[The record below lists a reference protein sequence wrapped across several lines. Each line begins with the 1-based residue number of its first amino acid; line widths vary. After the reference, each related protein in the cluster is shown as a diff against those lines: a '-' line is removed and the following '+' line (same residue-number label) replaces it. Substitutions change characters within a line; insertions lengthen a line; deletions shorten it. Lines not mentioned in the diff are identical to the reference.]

1 MAQTPNRTRL
11 ILRHE
16 FLTTI
21 KKKGFI
27 ILTLAIPVL
36 LLAGIGVFK
45 LASGVVAQPSTV
57 TRVGYVDHIGGFDP
71 LYEPA
76 GIELIR
82 IESEEAATEALTDGV
97 LDQYFVIPA
106 DYVDTG
112 TVARYTLDK
121 ELAPPPAVASA
132 IEGFLDSNLLASEV
146 PPELIGR
153 VLTPARIDT
162 ITLTAEGT
170 VAEDQGG
177 FTNFIIPALF
187 GALLAI
193 ALNVSANYVL
203 QSLGEEKENRL
214 MEILLSTVSPRQL
227 LTGKLLGRGA
237 AGLLQVIIWAVSI
250 PLLLRLASATI
261 GGLLSTIEVTPGL
274 LILGVVYFI
283 LGYLLFAVVSLAIA
297 AICSTVREAQGLAPL
312 FTLMAIAPFWF
323 ISLLMFFPNSPIWV
337 VFSIVPFSAPVLVML
352 RLGITGVPVW
362 QLAVSMAVLVASV
375 LGGLWIAA
383 KLLRIY
389 LLMYGRRPRIR
400 AVSYTHLTL
409 PTN

>member
-1 MAQTPNRTRL
+1 MAQTQSRTGL

-27 ILTLAIPVL
+27 ILTLAIPVVIL
-36 LLAGIGVFK
+36 LGIGIFK
-45 LASGVVAQPSTV
+45 LASNVVMPAASV
-57 TRVGYVDHIGGFDP
+57 TRVGYVDQIGGFDP
-71 LYEPA
+71 LYELA
-76 GIELIR
+76 AIELIR
-82 IESEEAATEALTDGV
+82 MESEEAATEALTSGE
-97 LDQYFVIPA
+97 LDEYFVIPA
-106 DYVDTG
+106 DYVASG
-112 TVARYTLDK
+112 TVARYTLEK

-153 VLTPARIDT
+153 VLTPARIVT
-162 ITLTAEGT
+162 TTLTPEGT

-177 FTNFIIPALF
+177 YTNFIIPALF

-214 MEILLSTVSPRQL
+214 MEILLSTVSPGQL

-237 AGLLQVIIWAVSI
+237 AGLLQVLLWAVSI
-250 PLLLRLASATI
+250 PLLLRLAVATI
-261 GGLLSTIEVTPGL
+261 GGALSSIQVTPGL
-274 LILGVVYFI
+274 LVLGVVYFI

-312 FTLMAIAPFWF
+312 FTLAAIAPFWF
-323 ISLLMFFPNSPIWV
+323 ISLLMFFPNSPVWV
-337 VFSIVPFSAPVLVML
+337 VFSIVPFSAPVLMML
-352 RLGITGVPVW
+352 RLGITGVPAW
-362 QLAVSMAVLVASV
+362 QLAASMVVLVASV

-389 LLMYGRRPRIR
+389 LLMYGKRPHLREIVR
-400 AVSYTHLTL
+400 ALRAG
-409 PTN
+409 

>member
-1 MAQTPNRTRL
+1 MNRASGKTSQ

-16 FLTTI
+16 FLHTI

-36 LLAGIGVFK
+36 VLLGIGVIK
-45 LASGVVAQPSTV
+45 LASSVAAPPAAV
-57 TRVGYVDHIGGFDP
+57 TQIGYVDHIGGFTP
-71 LYEPA
+71 LYELA
-76 GIELIR
+76 SIELIR
-82 IESEEAATEALTDGV
+82 MESENAATEALTEGAITES
-97 LDQYFVIPA
+97 FVIPA
-106 DYVDTG
+106 DYVATG
-112 TVARYTLDK
+112 TVARYTLEK
-121 ELAPPPAVASA
+121 ELAPPPHVASA

-153 VLTPARIDT
+153 VLTSVRIDT
-162 ITLTAEGT
+162 TTLTTEGT

-177 FTNFIIPALF
+177 FINFIIPAFF
-187 GALLAI
+187 GALMAI
-193 ALNVSANYVL
+193 ALNVSAAYVL

-214 MEILLSTVSPRQL
+214 MEILLSTVSPKQL

-237 AGLLQVIIWAVSI
+237 AGLLQVLFWAISM

-261 GGLLSTIEVTPGL
+261 GGMLSTIEVTPGL
-274 LILGVVYFI
+274 LILGVVYFV

-297 AICSTVREAQGLAPL
+297 AICSTVREAQGIAPL
-312 FTLMAIAPFWF
+312 FTLMAVAPFWF

-337 VFSIVPFSAPVLVML
+337 VLSLVPFTAPVLVML
-352 RLGITGVPVW
+352 RLGITGVPAW

-389 LLMYGRRPRIR
+389 LLMYGKRPRLREIVR
-400 AVSYTHLTL
+400 ALRAG
-409 PTN
+409 

>member
-1 MAQTPNRTRL
+1 MARTPSRTGM
-11 ILRHE
+11 IVRHE

-27 ILTLAIPVL
+27 ILTLAVPVVIL
-36 LLAGIGVFK
+36 LGIGVFR
-45 LASGVVAQPSTV
+45 LASSVVMPSAAV
-57 TRVGYVDHIGGFDP
+57 TRVGYVDYIGGFEP

-82 IESEEAATEALTDGV
+82 LNSEQFATEELIEGAVDE
-97 LDQYFVIPA
+97 YFVIPA
-106 DYVDTG
+106 DYVATG
-112 TVARYTLDK
+112 TVVRYTLDK
-121 ELAPPPAVASA
+121 ELVPPTVVSSA

-153 VLTPARIDT
+153 VLTPTSIVT
-162 ITLTAEGT
+162 TTLTAQGT

-214 MEILLSTVSPRQL
+214 MEILLSTVSPGQL

-237 AGLLQVIIWAVSI
+237 AGLLQVVFWVVSM
-250 PLLLRLASATI
+250 PLLLRLASSAI
-261 GGLLSTIEVTPGL
+261 GGVLSSIQMPPGFL
-274 LILGVVYFI
+274 VLGVVYFI

-312 FTLMAIAPFWF
+312 FTLTAIAPFWF

-337 VFSIVPFSAPVLVML
+337 VFSIVPFSAPVMVML
-352 RLGITGVPVW
+352 RLGISGVPVW
-362 QLAVSMAVLVASV
+362 QLVVSMAVLVVSV

-383 KLLRIY
+383 RLLRIY
-389 LLMYGRRPRIR
+389 LLMYGKRPRLREIVR
-400 AVSYTHLTL
+400 ALRAG
-409 PTN
+409 

>member
-1 MAQTPNRTRL
+1 MRTRTGL

-16 FLTTI
+16 FHATI

-27 ILTLAIPVL
+27 ILTLAVPVIL
-36 LLAGIGVFK
+36 LLGIGIFR
-45 LASGVVAQPSTV
+45 LASSVVTPSASV
-57 TRVGYVDHIGGFDP
+57 TRIGYVDHIGGFDP
-71 LYEPA
+71 LYELA

-82 IESEEAATEALTDGV
+82 VESEEIATEELTEGALDE
-97 LDQYFVIPA
+97 YFVIPD
-106 DYVDTG
+106 DYVATG
-112 TVARYTLDK
+112 TVARYTLEK

-153 VLTPARIDT
+153 VLTPTSIAT
-162 ITLTAEGT
+162 TTLTMEGT

-177 FTNFIIPALF
+177 YTNFIIPTLF
-187 GALLAI
+187 GVLLAI

-214 MEILLSTVSPRQL
+214 MEILLSTVSPGQL

-237 AGLLQVIIWAVSI
+237 AGLLQVLLWVVSI
-250 PLLLRLASATI
+250 PLLLRLASAAF
-261 GGLLSTIEVTPGL
+261 GGALSTVQVTPGL
-274 LILGVVYFI
+274 LTLGVAYFI

-312 FTLMAIAPFWF
+312 FTLAAVAPFWF

-337 VFSIVPFSAPVLVML
+337 VFSIFPFSAPVTMML
-352 RLGITGVPVW
+352 RLGITGVPTW
-362 QLAVSMAVLVASV
+362 QLALSMAVLIASV

-389 LLMYGRRPRIR
+389 LLMYGKRPRIR
-400 AVSYTHLTL
+400 EIIRALRAG
-409 PTN
+409 

>member
-1 MAQTPNRTRL
+1 MPNRTGL

-16 FLTTI
+16 FRTTI

-27 ILTLAIPVL
+27 ILTLAVPVIL
-36 LLAGIGVFK
+36 LLGIGIFR
-45 LASGVVAQPSTV
+45 LASTVVIPSAAV
-57 TRVGYVDHIGGFDP
+57 TRIGYVDHIGGFDP
-71 LYEPA
+71 LYELA

-82 IESEEAATEALTDGV
+82 VESEEIATEELTEGALDE
-97 LDQYFVIPA
+97 YFVIPA
-106 DYVDTG
+106 DYVATG
-112 TVARYTLDK
+112 TVARYTLEK

-132 IEGFLDSNLLASEV
+132 IEGFLDSNLLAAEV

-153 VLTPARIDT
+153 VLTPTSIVT
-162 ITLTAEGT
+162 TTLTTEGA

-177 FTNFIIPALF
+177 YTNFIIPTLF
-187 GALLAI
+187 GVLLAI

-214 MEILLSTVSPRQL
+214 MEILLSTVSPGQL

-237 AGLLQVIIWAVSI
+237 AGLLQVLLWVVSI
-250 PLLLRLASATI
+250 PLLLRLASAAI
-261 GGLLSTIEVTPGL
+261 GGALSTVQVTPGL
-274 LILGVVYFI
+274 LVLGVVYFI

-297 AICSTVREAQGLAPL
+297 AICSTVREAQGIAPL
-312 FTLMAIAPFWF
+312 FTLAAVAPFWF

-337 VFSIVPFSAPVLVML
+337 VFSIFPFSAPVTMML
-352 RLGITGVPVW
+352 RLGITGVPAW

-389 LLMYGRRPRIR
+389 LLMYGKRPRIR
-400 AVSYTHLTL
+400 EIVRALRAG
-409 PTN
+409 

>member
-1 MAQTPNRTRL
+1 VSRTPNRTNL
-11 ILRHE
+11 IVRHE

-27 ILTLAIPVL
+27 ILTMAIPVL
-36 LLAGIGVFK
+36 ILVGIGLITLV
-45 LASGVVAQPSTV
+45 SNVAVPSSEV
-57 TRVGYVDHIGGFDP
+57 ARVGYVDQIGGFDP
-71 LYEPA
+71 LYQPA
-76 GIELIR
+76 SIELVR
-82 IESEEAATEALTDGV
+82 MESEEAATAALTEGDISE
-97 LDQYFVIPA
+97 YFVIPE
-106 DYVDTG
+106 DYVATG

-121 ELAPPPAVASA
+121 ELTPPPSVEST

-153 VLTPARIDT
+153 VLTPVRIVT
-162 ITLTAEGT
+162 TTLTTEGG

-177 FTNFIIPALF
+177 FTNFILPAFF
-187 GALLAI
+187 GVLMAI

-237 AGLLQVIIWAVSI
+237 AGLLQVVFWAI
-250 PLLLRLASATI
+250 TTPLLLQLGSAAI
-261 GGLLSTIEVTPGL
+261 GGFLSTIEVTPGI
-274 LILGVVYFI
+274 LILAIVYFI

-297 AICSTVREAQGLAPL
+297 AICSTVREAQGLVPL

-323 ISLLMFFPNSPIWV
+323 ISLLMFFPNSPVWV
-337 VFSIVPFSAPVLVML
+337 VFSLVPFSSPVLVLL

-362 QLAVSMAVLVASV
+362 QLVASMAVLVASV

-389 LLMYGRRPRIR
+389 LLMYGKRPRIR
-400 AVSYTHLTL
+400 EIVRALRAG
-409 PTN
+409 

>member
-1 MAQTPNRTRL
+1 MPVAQTQSRTGL

-16 FLTTI
+16 FLHTI

-27 ILTLAIPVL
+27 ILTLAIPVVIL
-36 LLAGIGVFK
+36 LGIGIFK
-45 LASGVVAQPSTV
+45 LASNVVVPSATV
-57 TRVGYVDHIGGFDP
+57 TRVGYVDQIGGFDP
-71 LYEPA
+71 LYETA
-76 GIELIR
+76 SIELIR
-82 IESEEAATEALTDGV
+82 MESEDQATEALTAGEINE
-97 LDQYFVIPA
+97 YFVIPA
-106 DYVDTG
+106 DYVASG
-112 TVARYTLDK
+112 TVARYTLEK
-121 ELAPPPAVASA
+121 ELASPPAVSSA

-153 VLTPARIDT
+153 VLTPTSILT
-162 ITLTAEGT
+162 TTLTTEGT

-177 FTNFIIPALF
+177 FSNFIIPALF

-214 MEILLSTVSPRQL
+214 IEILLSTVSAGQL

-237 AGLLQVIIWAVSI
+237 AGLLQVLIWAVSI

-261 GGLLSTIEVTPGL
+261 GGLVSGIQLQPGL
-274 LILGVVYFI
+274 LVLGVVYFI

-312 FTLMAIAPFWF
+312 FTLAAIAPFWF

-352 RLGITGVPVW
+352 RLGITGVPAW
-362 QLAVSMAVLVASV
+362 QLAASMAVLVASV

-389 LLMYGRRPRIR
+389 LLMYGKRPRIR
-400 AVSYTHLTL
+400 EIVRALRAG
-409 PTN
+409 

>member
-1 MAQTPNRTRL
+1 MARTPSRTEL

-27 ILTLAIPVL
+27 ILTLAVPVIL
-36 LLAGIGVFK
+36 LLGIGIFR
-45 LASGVVAQPSTV
+45 LASSVVTPSAAV
-57 TRVGYVDHIGGFDP
+57 TRIGYVDHIGGFDP
-71 LYEPA
+71 LYEVA

-82 IESEEAATEALTDGV
+82 LASEEVATEELTEGAIDE
-97 LDQYFVIPA
+97 YFVIPA
-106 DYVDTG
+106 DYVATG

-121 ELAPPPAVASA
+121 ELAPPPAVSSA

-153 VLTPARIDT
+153 VLTPTSIVT
-162 ITLTAEGT
+162 TTLTTEGT

-177 FTNFIIPALF
+177 YINFIIPTLF
-187 GALLAI
+187 GVLLAI

-214 MEILLSTVSPRQL
+214 MEILLSTVSPGQL

-237 AGLLQVIIWAVSI
+237 AGLLQVLLWVVSI
-250 PLLLRLASATI
+250 PFLLRLASAAI
-261 GGLLSTIEVTPGL
+261 GGALSTVQITPGL
-274 LILGVVYFI
+274 LVLGVAYFI

-312 FTLMAIAPFWF
+312 FTLAAVAPFWF

-337 VFSIVPFSAPVLVML
+337 VFSIFPFSAPVTMML
-352 RLGITGVPVW
+352 RLGITGVPTW
-362 QLAVSMAVLVASV
+362 QLAVSMAVLIASV

-389 LLMYGRRPRIR
+389 LLMYGKRPRIR
-400 AVSYTHLTL
+400 EIVRALRAG
-409 PTN
+409 

>member
-1 MAQTPNRTRL
+1 MPVARTPSRTEL

-27 ILTLAIPVL
+27 ILTLAVPVIL
-36 LLAGIGVFK
+36 LLGIGIFR
-45 LASGVVAQPSTV
+45 LASSVVTPSAAV
-57 TRVGYVDHIGGFDP
+57 TRIGYVDHIGGFDP
-71 LYEPA
+71 LYEVA

-82 IESEEAATEALTDGV
+82 LASEEVATEELTEGAIDE
-97 LDQYFVIPA
+97 YFVIPA
-106 DYVDTG
+106 DYVATG

-121 ELAPPPAVASA
+121 ELAPPPAVSSA

-153 VLTPARIDT
+153 VLTPTSIVT
-162 ITLTAEGT
+162 TTLTTEGT

-177 FTNFIIPALF
+177 YINFIIPTLF
-187 GALLAI
+187 GVLLAI

-214 MEILLSTVSPRQL
+214 MEILLSTVSPGQL

-237 AGLLQVIIWAVSI
+237 AGLLQVLLWVVSI
-250 PLLLRLASATI
+250 PFLLRLASAAI
-261 GGLLSTIEVTPGL
+261 GGALSTVQITPGL
-274 LILGVVYFI
+274 LVLGVAYFI

-312 FTLMAIAPFWF
+312 FTLAAVAPFWF

-337 VFSIVPFSAPVLVML
+337 VFSIFPFSAPVTMML
-352 RLGITGVPVW
+352 RLGITGVPTW
-362 QLAVSMAVLVASV
+362 QLAVSMAVLIASV

-389 LLMYGRRPRIR
+389 LLMYGKRPRIR
-400 AVSYTHLTL
+400 EIVRALRAG
-409 PTN
+409 

>member
-1 MAQTPNRTRL
+1 MAQTPSRTGR

-16 FLTTI
+16 FLHTI

-27 ILTLAIPVL
+27 ILTLAVPVVIL
-36 LLAGIGVFK
+36 LGIGIFR
-45 LASGVVAQPSTV
+45 LASSVVTPQAAV
-57 TRVGYVDHIGGFDP
+57 TRIGYVDQIGGFDP
-71 LYEPA
+71 LYQPA

-82 IESEEAATEALTDGV
+82 LASEQVATEELTEGAVDEF
-97 LDQYFVIPA
+97 FVIPA
-106 DYVDTG
+106 DYVATG
-112 TVARYTLDK
+112 TVARYTLEK
-121 ELAPPPAVASA
+121 ELAPPPHVASA

-153 VLTPARIDT
+153 VLTPARIET
-162 ITLTAEGT
+162 ITLTTEGT

-214 MEILLSTVSPRQL
+214 MEILLSTVSPGQL

-237 AGLLQVIIWAVSI
+237 AGLLQVLVWAVSI
-250 PLLLRLASATI
+250 PLLLRLASAAV
-261 GGLLSTIEVTPGL
+261 GGALSSVEASLGL
-274 LILGVVYFI
+274 LILGVVLFV
-283 LGYLLFAVVSLAIA
+283 LGYLLFAVVALALA
-297 AICSTVREAQGLAPL
+297 AICSTVREAQGIAPL
-312 FTLMAIAPFWF
+312 FTLAAVAPFWF

-337 VFSIVPFSAPVLVML
+337 VLSFVPFTAPVLVML
-352 RLGITGVPVW
+352 RLGITGVPAW
-362 QLAVSMAVLVASV
+362 QLAVSMAILVTSV

-389 LLMYGRRPRIR
+389 LLMYGKRPRLREIVR
-400 AVSYTHLTL
+400 ALRAG
-409 PTN
+409 

>member
-1 MAQTPNRTRL
+1 MSSRTVL

-21 KKKGFI
+21 RKKGFI
-27 ILTLAIPVL
+27 ILTLAIPVIAL
-36 LLAGIGVFK
+36 LGIGIFK
-45 LASGVVAQPSTV
+45 VASNVVVPSATV

-71 LYEPA
+71 LYETA
-76 GIELIR
+76 AIELIR
-82 IESEEAATEALTDGV
+82 MESEEAATEALTSGE
-97 LDQYFVIPA
+97 LDEYFVIPA
-106 DYVDTG
+106 DYVATG
-112 TVARYTLDK
+112 TVARYTLEK
-121 ELAPPPAVASA
+121 ELAPPPAVSSA
-132 IEGFLDSNLLASEV
+132 IEGFLHSNLLASEV

-153 VLTPARIDT
+153 VLPPMSIVTT
-162 ITLTAEGT
+162 TLTAEGT

-237 AGLLQVIIWAVSI
+237 AGLFQVLIWVISI

-261 GGLLSTIEVTPGL
+261 GGLVSGIQVPPGL
-274 LILGVVYFI
+274 LVLGVVYFI
-283 LGYLLFAVVSLAIA
+283 LGYLLFAVVSLALA

-312 FTLMAIAPFWF
+312 FTLAAIAPFWF
-323 ISLLMFFPNSPIWV
+323 VSLLMFFPNSPIWV

-352 RLGITGVPVW
+352 RLGITGVPAW
-362 QLAVSMAVLVASV
+362 QLAVSMIVLVASV
-375 LGGLWIAA
+375 LGGLWTAA
-383 KLLRIY
+383 KLLRIS
-389 LLMYGRRPRIR
+389 LLMYGKRPRIR
-400 AVSYTHLTL
+400 EIVRALRAG
-409 PTN
+409 

>member
-1 MAQTPNRTRL
+1 VARTPSRTEL

-27 ILTLAIPVL
+27 ILTLAVPVIL
-36 LLAGIGVFK
+36 LLGIGIFR
-45 LASGVVAQPSTV
+45 LASSVVTPSAAV
-57 TRVGYVDHIGGFDP
+57 TRIGYVDHIGGFDP
-71 LYEPA
+71 LYEVA

-82 IESEEAATEALTDGV
+82 LASEEVATEELTEGAIDE
-97 LDQYFVIPA
+97 YFVIPA
-106 DYVDTG
+106 DYVATG

-121 ELAPPPAVASA
+121 ELAPPPAVSSA

-153 VLTPARIDT
+153 VLTPTSIVT
-162 ITLTAEGT
+162 TTLTTEGT

-177 FTNFIIPALF
+177 YINFIIPTLF
-187 GALLAI
+187 GVLLAI

-214 MEILLSTVSPRQL
+214 MEILLSTVSPGQL

-237 AGLLQVIIWAVSI
+237 AGLLQVLLWVVSI
-250 PLLLRLASATI
+250 PFLLRLASAAI
-261 GGLLSTIEVTPGL
+261 GGALSTVQITPGL
-274 LILGVVYFI
+274 LVLGVAYFI

-312 FTLMAIAPFWF
+312 FTLAAVAPFWF

-337 VFSIVPFSAPVLVML
+337 VFSIFPFSAPVTMML
-352 RLGITGVPVW
+352 RLGITGVPTW
-362 QLAVSMAVLVASV
+362 QLAVSMAVLIASV

-389 LLMYGRRPRIR
+389 LLMYGKRPRIR
-400 AVSYTHLTL
+400 EIVRALRAG
-409 PTN
+409 

>member
-1 MAQTPNRTRL
+1 MSSRTLR

-16 FLTTI
+16 FLYTV

-27 ILTLAIPVL
+27 ILTLAVPVVVL
-36 LLAGIGVFK
+36 LAIGVFR
-45 LASGVVAQPSTV
+45 LASTTVGPSATV
-57 TRVGYVDHIGGFDP
+57 TRVGYVDQIGGFDP
-71 LYEPA
+71 LYENA
-76 GIELIR
+76 TVHLIR
-82 IESEEAATEALTDGV
+82 MESEDDATEALTGGE
-97 LDQYFVIPA
+97 LDEYFVIPA
-106 DYVDTG
+106 DYVATG

-121 ELAPPPAVASA
+121 ELVPPPAVESA

-153 VLTPARIDT
+153 VLTPTGIVT
-162 ITLTAEGT
+162 TTLTVEGT

-177 FTNFIIPALF
+177 FTNFVVPVFF

-214 MEILLSTVSPRQL
+214 MEILLSTVTSKQL

-237 AGLLQVIIWAVSI
+237 AGLLQVLFWAVSM
-250 PLLLRLASATI
+250 PFLLRLGSAAI
-261 GGLLSTIEVTPGL
+261 GGMLSSIQVTPGL

-297 AICSTVREAQGLAPL
+297 AICSTVREAQGIAPL

-337 VFSIVPFSAPVLVML
+337 VLSLVPFTAPVLVML
-352 RLGITGVPVW
+352 RLGITGVPTW
-362 QLAVSMAVLVASV
+362 QLFTSLAILITSVVA
-375 LGGLWIAA
+375 GLWIAA

-389 LLMYGRRPRIR
+389 LLMYGKRPRLREIVR
-400 AVSYTHLTL
+400 ALRAS
-409 PTN
+409 

>member
-1 MAQTPNRTRL
+1 MSRSRTGR

-16 FLTTI
+16 FLITI

-27 ILTLAIPVL
+27 ILTLAVPVIL
-36 LLAGIGVFK
+36 LLGIGVFR
-45 LASGVVAQPSTV
+45 LASSVVTPSAAV
-57 TRVGYVDHIGGFDP
+57 TRIGYVDQVGEFEP
-71 LYEPA
+71 LYQPA

-82 IESEEAATEALTDGV
+82 LASEEVATEELTEGALDE
-97 LDQYFVIPA
+97 YFVIPA
-106 DYVDTG
+106 DYVATG
-112 TVARYTLDK
+112 TVARYTLEK
-121 ELAPPPAVASA
+121 ELAPPPPVASA

-153 VLTPARIDT
+153 VLTPVRIET
-162 ITLTAEGT
+162 ITLTTEGT

-177 FTNFIIPALF
+177 YTNFIIPTLF

-214 MEILLSTVSPRQL
+214 MEILLSSVTPGQL

-237 AGLLQVIIWAVSI
+237 AGLLQVLVWAVSI
-250 PLLLRLASATI
+250 PLLLRLASAAI
-261 GGLLSTIEVTPGL
+261 GGALSSVQASPGL
-274 LILGVVYFI
+274 LVLGVVYFV
-283 LGYLLFAVVSLAIA
+283 LGYLLFAVVSLALA

-312 FTLMAIAPFWF
+312 FTLAAVAPFWF

-337 VFSIVPFSAPVLVML
+337 VLSFVPFTAPVLVML
-352 RLGITGVPVW
+352 RLGITGVPAW
-362 QLAVSMAVLVASV
+362 QLAVSMALLVASV

-389 LLMYGRRPRIR
+389 LLMYGKRPRIR
-400 AVSYTHLTL
+400 EIVRALRAG
-409 PTN
+409 

>member
-1 MAQTPNRTRL
+1 
-11 ILRHE
+11 
-16 FLTTI
+16 
-21 KKKGFI
+21 
-27 ILTLAIPVL
+27 
-36 LLAGIGVFK
+36 
-45 LASGVVAQPSTV
+45 
-57 TRVGYVDHIGGFDP
+57 
-71 LYEPA
+71 LYELA

-82 IESEEAATEALTDGV
+82 VESEEIATEELTEGALDE
-97 LDQYFVIPA
+97 YFVIPD
-106 DYVDTG
+106 DYVATG
-112 TVARYTLDK
+112 TVARYTLEK

-153 VLTPARIDT
+153 VLTPTSIAT
-162 ITLTAEGT
+162 TTLTMEGT

-177 FTNFIIPALF
+177 YTNFIIPTLF
-187 GALLAI
+187 GVLLAI

-214 MEILLSTVSPRQL
+214 MEILLSTVSPGQL

-237 AGLLQVIIWAVSI
+237 AGLLQVLLWVVSI
-250 PLLLRLASATI
+250 PLLLRLASAAF
-261 GGLLSTIEVTPGL
+261 GGALSTVQVTPGL
-274 LILGVVYFI
+274 LTLGVAYFI

-312 FTLMAIAPFWF
+312 FTLAAVAPFWF

-337 VFSIVPFSAPVLVML
+337 VFSIFPFSAPVTMML
-352 RLGITGVPVW
+352 RLGITGVPAW
-362 QLAVSMAVLVASV
+362 QLAASMIVLVASV

-389 LLMYGRRPRIR
+389 LLMYGKRPRIR
-400 AVSYTHLTL
+400 EIIRALRAG
-409 PTN
+409 

>member
-1 MAQTPNRTRL
+1 MSSRTGR

-16 FLTTI
+16 FLHTI
-21 KKKGFI
+21 KKKGFV
-27 ILTLAIPVL
+27 ILTLAVPVVL
-36 LLAGIGVFK
+36 LSGIGIFR
-45 LASGVVAQPSTV
+45 LASSVITPSAAV
-57 TRVGYVDHIGGFDP
+57 TRIGYVDQIGGFEP

-82 IESEEAATEALTDGV
+82 MESAEVATEELTEGALDE
-97 LDQYFVIPA
+97 YFVIPA
-106 DYVDTG
+106 DYVETG
-112 TVARYTLDK
+112 AVTRYTLGK
-121 ELAPPPAVASA
+121 ELAPPPSVASA

-153 VLTPARIDT
+153 VLTPVHIVT
-162 ITLTAEGT
+162 TTLTEEGM

-214 MEILLSTVSPRQL
+214 MEILLSTVSSQQL

-237 AGLLQVIIWAVSI
+237 AGLLQVLFWAVSI
-250 PLLLRLASATI
+250 PPLLRLGSATI
-261 GGLLSTIEVTPGL
+261 GGALSSIQAPLGL
-274 LILGVVYFI
+274 LVLGVVFFV

-297 AICSTVREAQGLAPL
+297 AICSTVREAQGIAPL
-312 FTLMAIAPFWF
+312 FTLMAVAPFWF

-337 VFSIVPFSAPVLVML
+337 VLSFIPFTAPVLVML
-352 RLGITGVPVW
+352 RLGITGVPAW
-362 QLAVSMAVLVASV
+362 QLAVSMAILVASV

-389 LLMYGRRPRIR
+389 LLMYGKRPRLREIVRTLR
-400 AVSYTHLTL
+400 AG
-409 PTN
+409 

>member
-1 MAQTPNRTRL
+1 MAQIPSRTGR

-16 FLTTI
+16 FLHTI

-27 ILTLAIPVL
+27 ILTLAVPVVIL
-36 LLAGIGVFK
+36 LGIGIFR
-45 LASGVVAQPSTV
+45 LASSVVTPQAAV
-57 TRVGYVDHIGGFDP
+57 TRIGYVDQIGGFDP
-71 LYEPA
+71 LYQPA

-82 IESEEAATEALTDGV
+82 LASEQVATEELTEGAVDEF
-97 LDQYFVIPA
+97 FVIPA
-106 DYVDTG
+106 DYVATG
-112 TVARYTLDK
+112 TVARYTLEK
-121 ELAPPPAVASA
+121 ELAPPPHVASA

-153 VLTPARIDT
+153 VLTPARIET
-162 ITLTAEGT
+162 ITLTTEGT

-214 MEILLSTVSPRQL
+214 MEILLSTVSPGQL

-237 AGLLQVIIWAVSI
+237 AGLLQVLVWAVSI
-250 PLLLRLASATI
+250 PLLLRLASAAV
-261 GGLLSTIEVTPGL
+261 GGALSSVEASLGL
-274 LILGVVYFI
+274 LILGVVLFV
-283 LGYLLFAVVSLAIA
+283 LGYLLFAVVALALA
-297 AICSTVREAQGLAPL
+297 AICSTVREAQGIAPL
-312 FTLMAIAPFWF
+312 FTLAAVAPFWF

-337 VFSIVPFSAPVLVML
+337 VLSFVPFTAPVLVML
-352 RLGITGVPVW
+352 RLGITGVPAW
-362 QLAVSMAVLVASV
+362 QLAVSMAILVTSV

-389 LLMYGRRPRIR
+389 LLMYGKRPRLREIVR
-400 AVSYTHLTL
+400 ALRAG
-409 PTN
+409 

>member
-1 MAQTPNRTRL
+1 MPNRTGL

-27 ILTLAIPVL
+27 ILTLAIPVIL
-36 LLAGIGVFK
+36 LLGIGIFR
-45 LASGVVAQPSTV
+45 LASSIVTPSASV
-57 TRVGYVDHIGGFDP
+57 TRIGYVDHIGGFDP
-71 LYEPA
+71 LYELA

-82 IESEEAATEALTDGV
+82 LASEEFATEELIEGAIDE
-97 LDQYFVIPA
+97 YFVIPA
-106 DYVDTG
+106 DYVTTG
-112 TVARYTLDK
+112 TVARYTLEK
-121 ELAPPPAVASA
+121 ELVPPPAVSSA

-153 VLTPARIDT
+153 VLTPTSIVT
-162 ITLTAEGT
+162 TTLTAEGT

-177 FTNFIIPALF
+177 FTNFIIPTLF

-214 MEILLSTVSPRQL
+214 MEILLSTVSPGQL

-237 AGLLQVIIWAVSI
+237 AGLLQVLLWAASI
-250 PLLLRLASATI
+250 PLLLRLASAAI
-261 GGLLSTIEVTPGL
+261 GGALSAIQVTPGL
-274 LILGVVYFI
+274 LVLGVVYFI

-297 AICSTVREAQGLAPL
+297 AICSTVREAQGIAPL
-312 FTLMAIAPFWF
+312 FTLAAVAPFWF

-337 VFSIVPFSAPVLVML
+337 VFSLFPFSAPVTMML
-352 RLGITGVPVW
+352 RLGITGVPTW
-362 QLAVSMAVLVASV
+362 QLAVSMAVLIASI

-389 LLMYGRRPRIR
+389 LLMYGKRPRLREIVR
-400 AVSYTHLTL
+400 ALRAG
-409 PTN
+409 

>member
-1 MAQTPNRTRL
+1 VPNRTGL

-16 FLTTI
+16 FRTTI

-27 ILTLAIPVL
+27 ILTLAVPVIL
-36 LLAGIGVFK
+36 LLGIGIFR
-45 LASGVVAQPSTV
+45 LASTVVIPSAAV
-57 TRVGYVDHIGGFDP
+57 TRIGYVDHIGGFDP
-71 LYEPA
+71 LYELA

-82 IESEEAATEALTDGV
+82 VESEAVATEELTEGALDE
-97 LDQYFVIPA
+97 YFVIPA
-106 DYVDTG
+106 DYVATG
-112 TVARYTLDK
+112 TVARYTLEK
-121 ELAPPPAVASA
+121 ELAPPPAVSSA

-153 VLTPARIDT
+153 VLTPTSIVT
-162 ITLTAEGT
+162 TTLTTEGA

-177 FTNFIIPALF
+177 YTNFIIPTLF
-187 GALLAI
+187 GVLLAI

-214 MEILLSTVSPRQL
+214 MEILLSTVSPGQL

-237 AGLLQVIIWAVSI
+237 AGLLQVLLWVVSI
-250 PLLLRLASATI
+250 PLLLRLASAAI
-261 GGLLSTIEVTPGL
+261 GGALSTVQVTPGL
-274 LILGVVYFI
+274 LVLGVVYFI

-297 AICSTVREAQGLAPL
+297 AICSTVREAQGIAPL
-312 FTLMAIAPFWF
+312 FTLAAVAPFWF

-337 VFSIVPFSAPVLVML
+337 VFSIFPFSAPVTMML
-352 RLGITGVPVW
+352 RLGITGVPAW

-389 LLMYGRRPRIR
+389 LLMYGKRPRIR
-400 AVSYTHLTL
+400 EIVRALRAG
-409 PTN
+409 

>member
-1 MAQTPNRTRL
+1 MPVTQTPSRTRL

-27 ILTLAIPVL
+27 ILTLAIPVVIL
-36 LLAGIGVFK
+36 LGIGIFK
-45 LASGVVAQPSTV
+45 LASNVVVPPAAV
-57 TRVGYVDHIGGFDP
+57 TRVGYVDQIGGLDP
-71 LYEPA
+71 LYETA
-76 GIELIR
+76 AIELIR
-82 IESEEAATEALTDGV
+82 MESEEAATEALTAGE
-97 LDQYFVIPA
+97 LDEYFVIPA
-106 DYVDTG
+106 DYVATG
-112 TVARYTLDK
+112 VVARYTLEK

-153 VLTPARIDT
+153 VLTPARIVT
-162 ITLTAEGT
+162 TTLTPEGT

-177 FTNFIIPALF
+177 YTNFIIPALF

-214 MEILLSTVSPRQL
+214 MEILLSTVSPSQL

-237 AGLLQVIIWAVSI
+237 AGLLQVLLWAVSI
-250 PLLLRLASATI
+250 PLLLRLAIATI
-261 GGLLSTIEVTPGL
+261 GGALSSIQVTPGL
-274 LILGVVYFI
+274 LVLGVVYFI

-312 FTLMAIAPFWF
+312 FTLAAIAPFWF
-323 ISLLMFFPNSPIWV
+323 ISLLMFFPNSPVWV
-337 VFSIVPFSAPVLVML
+337 VFSIVPFSAPVLMML
-352 RLGITGVPVW
+352 RLGITGVPAW
-362 QLAVSMAVLVASV
+362 QLATSMVVLVASV

-389 LLMYGRRPRIR
+389 LLMYGKRPRLREIVR
-400 AVSYTHLTL
+400 ALRAG
-409 PTN
+409 